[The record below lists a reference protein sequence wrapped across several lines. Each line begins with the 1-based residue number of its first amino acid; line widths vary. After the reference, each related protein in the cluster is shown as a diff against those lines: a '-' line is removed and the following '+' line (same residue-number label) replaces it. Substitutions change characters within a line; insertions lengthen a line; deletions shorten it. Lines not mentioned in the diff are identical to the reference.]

1 MLCAGGGRR
10 GQVPAKIQLYGDS
23 ISGNCYKLQLACAQL
38 GIDYDWHEVDILA
51 GESRTDEFLAMN
63 PNGKVPLMALADGRY
78 LSESNAILCYLA
90 DGSHLMGEDRYQR
103 ANVMRWM
110 FFEQYSHEPYIATS
124 RFIIQYLG
132 RPEEREGDLESRRGG
147 GYMAL
152 DVMEKQLSDNDFIA
166 NDAYS
171 IADIAL
177 FAYTHVADE
186 GGFDLTNYP
195 QVQAWLQRVEAQPGF
210 LAMNKK
216 PR

>member
-1 MLCAGGGRR
+1 MSDR
-10 GQVPAKIQLYGDS
+10 IELYGDS

-38 GIDYDWHEVDILA
+38 DIDYTWHEIDILA
-51 GESRTDEFLAMN
+51 GGSRTEEFLAMN
-63 PNGKVPLMALADGRY
+63 PNGRVPLMALPDGRY

-90 DGSHLMGEDRYQR
+90 DDSALDGDDRFER
-103 ANVMRWM
+103 ANVLRWM

-152 DVMEKQLSDNDFIA
+152 DVMEQELTDNDFVA
-166 NDAYS
+166 NDKYS

-177 FAYTHVADE
+177 YAYTHVADE
-186 GGFDLTNYP
+186 GGFDLGNYP
-195 QVQAWLQRVEAQPGF
+195 QIRAWLERVEMQDGF
-210 LAMNKK
+210 APMKK
-216 PR
+216 S

>member
-1 MLCAGGGRR
+1 MGNE
-10 GQVPAKIQLYGDS
+10 IELYGDS
-23 ISGNCYKLQLACAQL
+23 ISGNCYKLQLVCAQL
-38 GIDYDWHEVDILA
+38 DIDYVWHEVDILA

-63 PNGKVPLMALADGRY
+63 PNGKVPLMALPDGRY

-90 DGSHLMGEDRYQR
+90 DGSELMGRDRFER

-132 RPEEREGDLESRRGG
+132 RPEEREGDLESRKGG

-152 DVMEKQLSDNDFIA
+152 DVMEKELSDNDFIA

-177 FAYTHVADE
+177 YAYTHVADE
-186 GGFDLTNYP
+186 GGFDLGNYP
-195 QVQAWLQRVEAQPGF
+195 QVNAWLSRVERQDGF
-210 LAMNKK
+210 VPMKT
-216 PR
+216 RT